1 MNASTAFC
9 EAYRKVVA
17 QNKTDMDAWIKRLKR
32 DGVKAAHPDDGWVD
46 RKNDEVHLEYPNFL
60 RKIEVGDR
68 IALGTPKEYRI
79 VTVTDIRKGRL
90 CGMLH
95 YRFVECGG
103 D

>member
-1 MNASTAFC
+1 MDASTAFY
-9 EAYRKVVA
+9 EAYRKVIA
-17 QNKTDMDAWIKRLKR
+17 QNNTDMDAWIKRLEQ

-79 VTVTDIRKGRL
+79 VTVTAVRKGRL
-90 CGMLH
+90 GGSL
-95 YRFVECGG
+95 YQFVEREAV
-103 D
+103 